1 MIIGSRFP
9 VVAAHPLAARMT
21 PETAS
26 HRWCLLLGEGRHVP
40 PRAGQRGGSRFP
52 RCATELRARDVLPI
66 AGFLLLRGRC
76 RGLGWRTLTGTWPG
90 RSLAARSG
98 PALSCRPVRCRV
110 AACWSRRL
118 WWCLPHISC
127 VTPDGFWWPGLP
139 LPVGVALLTFGLV
152 GLMEG
157 RWVAYGAGG
166 LLRAGAWLAG
176 VAVAYPA
183 AAASR
188 AVDACSRQKVSHDR
202 LSQPPVDPHLPR
214 V

>member
-1 MIIGSRFP
+1 MVLASRRR
-9 VVAAHPLAARMT
+9 AARAA
-21 PETAS
+21 PGGTARRVAVPS
-26 HRWCLLLGEGRHVP
+26 VRDRAARSGCLADRRVP
-40 PRAGQRGGSRFP
+40 AAARPVPR
-52 RCATELRARDVLPI
+52 LV
-66 AGFLLLRGRC
+66 
-76 RGLGWRTLTGTWPG
+76 GWRTLTGTWPG

-118 WWCLPHISC
+118 WWCLLRSSC

-166 LLRAGAWLAG
+166 LLGAGAWLAG
-176 VAVAYPA
+176 VAVAHPA